1 MGQLIANL
9 AATAAGAGAG
19 LWVDI
24 WLAQHLTPGAIL
36 AVSGGLGLLCSLLLV
51 ACMVGDLDMPAG
63 FLCGFSLLLYVAVYS
78 TNWNVARWLLL
89 PEGTKLFWVAG
100 LAAGAGAGIA
110 LFRLEGWLRERDEQR
125 GRRFNRRS
133 GAFVTGLLCVFLI
146 HGLLL
151 SVNILADVAP
161 DCQAVAEVDE
171 KGRWSNGTYY
181 IALKEKDSLAGERT
195 VFPVPQEVYAGAGEG
210 DLFWIRLHRGA
221 LGTPWLECAPA

>member
-19 LWVDI
+19 LWVGI

-36 AVSGGLGLLCSLLLV
+36 AVGGGLGLLCSLLLV
-51 ACMVGDLDMPAG
+51 ACVAGDLDMPAG
-63 FLCGFSLLLYVAVYS
+63 FLYGFSLLLYVAVYS
-78 TNWNVARWLLL
+78 TNRNVARWILL
-89 PEGTKLFWVAG
+89 PEGTKLFWTVG
-100 LAAGAGAGIA
+100 LAAGAGVGIA
-110 LFRLEGWLRERDEQR
+110 LFRVEGWLRERDERR
-125 GRRFNRRS
+125 GQRFNRRS
-133 GAFVTGLLCVFLI
+133 GAIVVGLLCVFLI

-151 SVNILADVAP
+151 SVNILADGAP
-161 DCQAVAEVDE
+161 GCQAVAEVEE

-181 IALKEKDSLAGERT
+181 IALQEKDGLTGERT